1 MPLEPSATSDNTP
14 FVPTQNAVQAE
25 FDNPPTL
32 ETVARQMLAAAIAE
46 HYPTLIIDLTRTRLA
61 VPIPG
66 GGWALHPFMP
76 KVMNYLGSG
85 TELDLTPV
93 NRQPY
98 YLVDE
103 APKWLRLPAGELNMK
118 VIATLVKELAWR
130 LPIGLQ
136 SALNDYWMQPSSTGA
151 SRWRWLSDVIRDT
164 LTLGALKQKDLNSD
178 AREAINQIIQFP
190 GHEARVRQF
199 GEGAVSAYWLKA
211 TFQDNDVNRSRLSQW
226 IVLTTQKQV
235 LNLHPDGSVRT
246 FKNLDDLSLSEL
258 KQSRERYVAAE
269 IRLTRFELE
278 GNVFDAAAAALLNR
292 HMERIASLTLPA
304 RIGPQSLQTLYRTL
318 IDTAAFFADSPQT
331 KRQQLATLKANVPD
345 WLDTA
350 SPADKALYREYSL
363 GLARVKKSSGGNTY
377 LHGITGIH
385 TYAGDTLQQLLQ
397 RDQQQ
402 FEPGLTAHPALPH
415 PDDIQLTFHVATGVL
430 NTIGIIE
437 PITLSLTELALK
449 NLVGRPTGRL
459 TLGHRMGLAL
469 PAWLTP
475 DYIIRSDGLI
485 EQADI
490 GKVYPEHLES
500 LLLSNTPASQER
512 EKLFAEQ
519 MNVQLPLEA
528 LELSLK
534 KANGMTSLGARYV
547 AAVVKPD
554 ADERVIEGKPVVIR
568 RLALI
573 RKPEAV
579 PDIVS
584 NMFIIEPSHIEHGP
598 HVLYR
603 PFYAKALL
611 EFPTRDALLNAIAE
625 PGELQDSILIWLSDT
640 ARPIYANGGI
650 KEPHYVRFGLGSE
663 FTPLEIP
670 APATLATNGISNELL
685 QFLLNGQLMLFL
697 YGCNARALVEQAK
710 TESVSNRES
719 RWRVFFEGTGLVF
732 NSVLLAPALPRALM
746 ITGGLLGLVN
756 TVSQTIPALASSDPA
771 TRELAITD
779 VLFNVGMMLFHYTLN
794 ALPRLPRVSSTM
806 SRQTRRPFAPA
817 HDPQHWPAPAPP
829 KIVTGL
835 VALAG
840 EFPNADSTV
849 LDFRFTSARNHLTA
863 SQIKRLDEFKV
874 ARPATLPTA
883 QASGAHKGL
892 YRIANRWCAL
902 VDNDLY
908 PVEVDIKG
916 GAVIMSSTD
925 PSHLGPRVKSDI
937 NGLWTFDLGMSL
949 QGGMPPRR
957 IAALKQK
964 KAARVIELQADLD
977 NFFKAEE
984 PLHKTMEATFKA
996 LSTATADP
1004 RYTDE
1009 QLAALRDRLDKAL
1022 QEQLS
1027 AYQKLLDSRQERLEL
1042 QIPFH
1047 ERVVI
1052 ALLEKAFENRVTAMT
1067 IPAKEQRVLLKKWPQ
1082 FGTLDP
1088 SMDAAGE
1095 ADPQGFKQF
1104 IGEQVLINDRAI
1116 ERIEIRDRYLDEL
1129 FNLSDAGAAAA
1140 APLAKQLPLSG
1151 HSPLSLKSLQLECL
1165 KMVSS
1170 STTAST
1176 VVESSLDQAIDP
1188 LKEHLNTHIELTTL
1202 ALDSSKRVEVLD
1214 SLVEHYGQALD
1225 ALQGI
1230 RLISAEELEMTYFD
1244 KLVQLLD
1251 SLYQDATKLLANEIK
1266 PPLKPRK
1273 GPAQRP
1279 SSGAG
1284 TPQRQVIKARG
1295 KGTLIGNVIP
1305 AGEQWPM
1312 DVIEVHSGYDNQ
1324 LLSTYSQHGDE
1335 WVEIQTHS
1343 PKPAAPLRALNII
1356 KGDARKLFGQFDR
1369 HLNQVRQYRALC
1381 RHPVEIQEQANNEAR
1396 KLDRLATELHNAV
1409 EAQPASSRLPA
1420 DQTLINDM
1428 RSAAQRLTQEGETL
1442 RIQLSQELPPT
1453 HGNLQYLLDQKR
1465 VQIAALGDRIHLQGE
1480 RQDFI
1485 QEYAVN
1491 DRDGAPLWYAHFHYP
1506 AVDTPAPDYAVAHL
1520 KTKAQRKLSY
1530 FSQLADAQSGQAI
1543 VNVHRGQI
1551 GRNLAERWFLP
1562 LVMLT
1567 E

>member
-1 MPLEPSATSDNTP
+1 MPLQPTPPADATP
-14 FVPTQNAVQAE
+14 FIPTQNAVRAE

-32 ETVARQMLAAAIAE
+32 ESVARQMLAAAIAE

-76 KVMNYLGSG
+76 KVMDYLGNG

-93 NRQPY
+93 SGQPY

-103 APKWLRLPAGELNMK
+103 APNWLRLPAGELNMK

-136 SALNDYWMQPSSTGA
+136 NSLNDYWKQPSSTGA

-164 LTLGALKQKDLNSD
+164 LTLGALKQKDLDSD

-190 GHEARVRQF
+190 EREARVRQF
-199 GEGAVSAYWLKA
+199 GERAVSAYWLKV
-211 TFQDNDVNRSRLSQW
+211 TLRNNGVVRSVLSER
-226 IVLTTQKQV
+226 IVLATAKQV
-235 LNLHPDGSVRT
+235 MSFKPDGTTRT
-246 FKNLDDLSLSEL
+246 YKDLNTLSLSWV
-258 KQSRERYVAAE
+258 KRISERYAVSE
-269 IRLTRFELE
+269 IRSKHFELE

-292 HMERIASLTLPA
+292 HLERIAALTLPT
-304 RIGPQSLQTLYRTL
+304 RIGAQALQTLYRKL
-318 IDTAAFFADSPQT
+318 LDTSDFFADAPPAN
-331 KRQQLATLKANVPD
+331 RQQLAPLKANVPD
-345 WLDTA
+345 WLENA
-350 SPADKALYREYSL
+350 SPNDRALYRQYSV
-363 GLARVKKSSGGNTY
+363 GMARAKKNSRGHTY
-377 LHGITGIH
+377 LNGISGIH
-385 TYAGDTLQQLLQ
+385 TYAVDVLQQLLQ
-397 RDQQQ
+397 RDQKQ
-402 FEPGLTAHPALPH
+402 FEPGLTEPHAPPH

-437 PITLSLTELALK
+437 PVTLSLTELALK

-459 TLGHRMGLAL
+459 TLGHRLGLAL

-475 DYIIRSDGLI
+475 DYITQRDGLI
-485 EQADI
+485 EQANI
-490 GKVYPEHLES
+490 GKAYPERLES

-534 KANGMTSLGARYV
+534 KANGMTPLGARYV
-547 AAVVKPD
+547 AAVVQPG
-554 ADERVIEGKPVVIR
+554 ADERVIEGQPVVIR

-579 PDIVS
+579 PDVVS
-584 NMFIIEPSHIEHGP
+584 NMFIIEPSNTDHGP

-611 EFPTRDALLNAIAE
+611 EFPTRDALLKAMAE
-625 PGELQDSILIWLSDT
+625 PGELQDSILIWLSDA

-663 FTPLEIP
+663 FAPLEVP
-670 APATLATNGISNELL
+670 APAALATDGISHELL
-685 QFLLNGQLMLFL
+685 QYLLNGQLMLFL
-697 YGCNARALVEQAK
+697 YGCNARALVDQAN
-710 TESVSNRES
+710 TDSVSNRES
-719 RWRVFFEGTGLVF
+719 RWRVFFEGTSLVF
-732 NSVLLAPALPRALM
+732 NSLLLAPALPRALM
-746 ITGGLLGLVN
+746 ITGGLLGLAN
-756 TVSQTIPALASSDPA
+756 TVSQAIPALSSRDPA
-771 TRELAITD
+771 TRELAIAD
-779 VLFNVGMMLFHYTLN
+779 VLLNVGMMLFHYTLS
-794 ALPRLPRVSSTM
+794 ALPRLPRVASRM
-806 SRQTRRPFAPA
+806 ARQTLRPLAPA
-817 HDPQHWPAPAPP
+817 HDPQGWPAPSPP
-829 KIVTGL
+829 KIITGL

-840 EFPNADSTV
+840 EFPNTDSTV
-849 LDFRFTSARNHLTA
+849 LDFRFASARNHLTA
-863 SQIKRLDEFKV
+863 GQIRKLAEFKI
-874 ARPATLPTA
+874 ARPAALPPA
-883 QASGAHKGL
+883 QATGVHKGL
-892 YRIANRWCAL
+892 YRIADRWCAL
-902 VDNDLY
+902 IDNDLY
-908 PVEVDIKG
+908 PVEVDLKG
-916 GAVIMSSTD
+916 GAIIVSSTD

-937 NGLWTFDLGMSL
+937 NGLWTLDLGMSL

-964 KAARVIELQADLD
+964 KAARLLELQTELD
-977 NFFKAEE
+977 TFFKEE
-984 PLHKTMEATFKA
+984 ETLHKTVETTLQILEKA
-996 LSTATADP
+996 SDDP
-1004 RYTDE
+1004 RYTAE
-1009 QLAALRDRLDKAL
+1009 QLTALRERLDTAL
-1022 QEQLS
+1022 QKQLS
-1027 AYQKLLDSRQERLEL
+1027 AYQKLLDTRQERLEL
-1042 QIPFH
+1042 QAPFH
-1047 ERVVI
+1047 EKVVI
-1052 ALLEKAFENRVTAMT
+1052 SLLEKAFDNRATSLS
-1067 IPAKEQRVLLKKWPQ
+1067 IPAKEQRILLRKWPQ
-1082 FGTLDP
+1082 FSTLDAR
-1088 SMDAAGE
+1088 MEAASE
-1095 ADPQGFKQF
+1095 ADPKGFEQF
-1104 IGEQVLINDRAI
+1104 IREQITINDRAI
-1116 ERIEIRDRYLDEL
+1116 ERIEMRNGYLDEL
-1129 FNLSDAGAAAA
+1129 FNLSEAGAEAA
-1140 APLAKQLPLSG
+1140 APLTSQLPREE

-1176 VVESSLDQAIDP
+1176 LVEDSLDQAIDP
-1188 LKEHLNTHIELTTL
+1188 LKEHLHTHIEVTTL
-1202 ALDSSKRVEVLD
+1202 ALETSRRVEVLD

-1230 RLISAEELEMTYFD
+1230 RLMSAESLEMTYFD
-1244 KLVQLLD
+1244 KLGQLLD
-1251 SLYQDATKLLANEIK
+1251 SLYQDATKLLAAEIK
-1266 PPLKPRK
+1266 PALKPRK
-1273 GPAQRP
+1273 RP
-1279 SSGAG
+1279 EPRPPSGAG
-1284 TPQRQVIKARG
+1284 IPQRKVIKARG
-1295 KGTLIGNVIP
+1295 KGTLIGNVRP
-1305 AGEQWPM
+1305 ADGQWPM
-1312 DVIEVHSGYDNQ
+1312 EVIEVHSGYDKQ

-1335 WVEIQTHS
+1335 WVEIQTLH

-1356 KGDARKLFGQFDR
+1356 KGDARKLFGQFDK
-1369 HLNQVRQYRALC
+1369 HLSQVRQYRALC

-1396 KLDRLATELHNAV
+1396 KLDRLASELHNAV
-1409 EAQPASSRLPA
+1409 QAEPAASRLPA
-1420 DQTLINDM
+1420 DQTLIDDM

-1442 RIQLSQELPPT
+1442 RIQLSLELPPT

-1465 VQIAALGDRIHLQGE
+1465 VQIAALGERIKLQGE

-1506 AVDTPAPDYAVAHL
+1506 ALDTPAPDYAVAHL

-1530 FSQLADAQSGQAI
+1530 FSQLADAHSGQAI

-1551 GRNLAERWFLP
+1551 GKNLAERWFLP

>member
-1 MPLEPSATSDNTP
+1 MPLEPTTPADVTP
-14 FVPTQNAVQAE
+14 FIPTQNAVRAE
-25 FDNPPTL
+25 FDSPPSL
-32 ETVARQMLAAAIAE
+32 ESVARKMLAAAIAE

-76 KVMNYLGSG
+76 KVMDYLGSG
-85 TELDLTPV
+85 TELDLSPV

-103 APKWLRLPAGELNMK
+103 APNWLRLPAGELNMK

-178 AREAINQIIQFP
+178 AREAINQVILFP
-190 GHEARVRQF
+190 EREARVRQF
-199 GEGAVSAYWLKA
+199 GEGAVSAYWLKV
-211 TFQDNDVNRSRLSQW
+211 TLRNNGVIRSVLSER
-226 IVLTTQKQV
+226 IVLATAKQV
-235 LNLHPDGSVRT
+235 MSFKPGGTTRTYKDLNT
-246 FKNLDDLSLSEL
+246 LSLSWV
-258 KQSRERYVAAE
+258 KRISERYAVSE
-269 IRLTRFELE
+269 IQSKYFELE

-292 HMERIASLTLPA
+292 HLERIAALTLPA
-304 RIGPQSLQTLYRTL
+304 QIGAQALQTLYRKQL
-318 IDTAAFFADSPQT
+318 DTSAFFADAPPAN
-331 KRQQLATLKANVPD
+331 RQQLIPLKAKIPD
-345 WLDTA
+345 WLGNA
-350 SPADKALYREYSL
+350 SPNDRALYRQYSV
-363 GLARVKKSSGGNTY
+363 GMAQAKKISRGNTY
-377 LHGITGIH
+377 LHGISGIH
-385 TYAGDTLQQLLQ
+385 TYTVDALQQLLL
-397 RDQQQ
+397 RDQKQ
-402 FEPGLTAHPALPH
+402 FEPGLTDPHAPPH

-437 PITLSLTELALK
+437 PVTLSLTELALK

-459 TLGHRMGLAL
+459 TLGHRLGLAL

-475 DYIIRSDGLI
+475 DYITRREGLI
-485 EQADI
+485 EQANI
-490 GKVYPEHLES
+490 GKAYPKHLES
-500 LLLSNTPASQER
+500 LLLSDIQESQER
-512 EKLFAEQ
+512 KKLFAEQ

-534 KANGMTSLGARYV
+534 KANGMTPLGARYV
-547 AAVVKPD
+547 AAVVQPS
-554 ADERVIEGKPVVIR
+554 ADERVIEGQPVVIR
-568 RLALI
+568 HLALI
-573 RKPEAV
+573 RKPEAA

-584 NMFIIEPSHIEHGP
+584 NMFIIEPSNIDHGP

-625 PGELQDSILIWLSDT
+625 SGELQDSILIWLNDT

-650 KEPHYVRFGLGSE
+650 KEPRYVRFGLGSE
-663 FTPLEIP
+663 FTPLEVP
-670 APATLATNGISNELL
+670 APAALARDGISSELL
-685 QFLLNGQLMLFL
+685 QYLLNGQLMLFL
-697 YGCNARALVEQAK
+697 YGCNARALVNQAN
-710 TESVSNRES
+710 TDSVSNSES
-719 RWRVFFEGTGLVF
+719 RWRVFFEGTSLVF
-732 NSVLLAPALPRALM
+732 NSLLLAPALPRALM
-746 ITGGLLGLVN
+746 ITGGLLALVN
-756 TVSQTIPALASSDPA
+756 TVSQTIPALSSSDPA

-779 VLFNVGMMLFHYTLN
+779 VLLNVAMMLLHYTLST
-794 ALPRLPRVSSTM
+794 LPRLPRVSSRM
-806 SRQTRRPFAPA
+806 SRQTLRPLAPT
-817 HDPQHWPAPAPP
+817 HEPQGWPPPLPP

-863 SQIKRLDEFKV
+863 SQIKRLGEFKV
-874 ARPATLPTA
+874 ARPATLPPP
-883 QASGAHKGL
+883 QAEGAHKGL

-902 VDNDLY
+902 IDNDLY

-916 GAVIMSSTD
+916 GAIIVSSTD

-937 NGLWTFDLGMSL
+937 NGLWTLDLRMSL

-964 KAARVIELQADLD
+964 KAARLLELQTDLD
-977 NFFKAEE
+977 NFFKVEE
-984 PLHKTMEATFKA
+984 KLHKTVETTLQILEKATD
-996 LSTATADP
+996 DP
-1004 RYTDE
+1004 RYTAE
-1009 QLAALRDRLDKAL
+1009 QLTALRERLDKAL

-1027 AYQKLLDSRQERLEL
+1027 AYQKLLDTRLERLEL
-1042 QIPFH
+1042 QAPFH
-1047 ERVVI
+1047 EKVVI
-1052 ALLEKAFENRVTAMT
+1052 SLLEKAFDNRATSLS
-1067 IPAKEQRVLLKKWPQ
+1067 IPAKEQRILLRKWPQ
-1082 FGTLDP
+1082 FSTLDA
-1088 SMDAAGE
+1088 SMESASE
-1095 ADPQGFKQF
+1095 ADPKGFEQF
-1104 IGEQVLINDRAI
+1104 IREQIVINDSAI
-1116 ERIEIRDRYLDEL
+1116 ERIEMRNRYLDEL
-1129 FNLSDAGAAAA
+1129 YSLSEAGAEAA
-1140 APLAKQLPLSG
+1140 APLTSQLPREE

-1170 STTAST
+1170 STTASS

-1202 ALDSSKRVEVLD
+1202 TLDTSKRVEVLD

-1230 RLISAEELEMTYFD
+1230 RLINAEALEMTYFD

-1251 SLYQDATKLLANEIK
+1251 SLYQDATKLLAAEIK
-1266 PPLKPRK
+1266 PALKPRK
-1273 GPAQRP
+1273 RPDQRTP
-1279 SSGAG
+1279 SGAG
-1284 TPQRQVIKARG
+1284 MPQRKVIKARG
-1295 KGTLIGNVIP
+1295 KGTLIGNVRP
-1305 AGEQWPM
+1305 ADGQWPM
-1312 DVIEVHSGYDNQ
+1312 EVIEVHSGYDKQ

-1335 WVEIQTHS
+1335 WVEIQTLR
-1343 PKPAAPLRALNII
+1343 PQPAAPLRALNII
-1356 KGDARKLFGQFDR
+1356 KGDARKLFGQFDK
-1369 HLNQVRQYRALC
+1369 HLSQVRQYRTLC

-1396 KLDRLATELHNAV
+1396 KLDRLASELHNAV
-1409 EAQPASSRLPA
+1409 QAEPASSRLPA
-1420 DQTLINDM
+1420 DQTLIDDM
-1428 RSAAQRLTQEGETL
+1428 RSAAQRLTQEGKTL
-1442 RIQLSQELPPT
+1442 RIQLSLELPPT

-1465 VQIAALGDRIHLQGE
+1465 VQIAALGERIKLQGE

-1506 AVDTPAPDYAVAHL
+1506 ALDTPAPDYAVAHL

-1530 FSQLADAQSGQAI
+1530 FSQLADAHSGQAI